1 MKNTKQYWKSSSGE
15 STDIDELT
23 TGQLKNILKMIVR
36 INDQNR
42 YLVPTI
48 DQDVINSQLL
58 LEERINS
65 LITQLKIKNKE
76 YSEKESEEN
85 YYRRETTL
93 EIIQLLKET
102 L

>member
-1 MKNTKQYWKSSSGE
+1 
-15 STDIDELT
+15 
-23 TGQLKNILKMIVR
+23 MIVR
-36 INDQNR
+36 TNDQNR
-42 YLVPTI
+42 YFVPTI

-58 LEERINS
+58 LEERVNS

-76 YSEKESEEN
+76 YSEKETEEN